1 MNVYGELLSIKA
13 FRENKADVAVHRQ
26 RGVLA
31 EALAGCESAL
41 NALNG
46 FLEYARLHEDALY
59 RDLCSRIVRLREI
72 ENVQLAVVDLR
83 AGEHQRQSLL
93 EAAERQRDQEV
104 ALLEERKQQR
114 THATRQKEKFVE
126 LAQVHASELVAALER
141 KEDAEMEEASEV
153 RRDRAEWD
161 TGDDDA

>member
-13 FRENKADVAVHRQ
+13 FRENKADLAVMRQ

-31 EALAGCESAL
+31 EAQAGRDSAL
-41 NALNG
+41 DALTR
-46 FLEYARLHEDALY
+46 FRDYARQHEDALY
-59 RDLCSRIVRLREI
+59 RDLCSRLVRLREI

-83 AGEHQRQSLL
+83 TGEQQRESQLD
-93 EAAERQRDQEV
+93 AAERLREQE
-104 ALLEERKQQR
+104 AATLEERKLQR
-114 THATRQKEKFVE
+114 AQATRQKEKFVE

-153 RRDRAEWD
+153 RRDRADWGA
-161 TGDDDA
+161 GDDA